1 MIMAS
6 GGVFS
11 RRFCAIHA
19 AAVFQKNIARG
30 EIMPTY
36 KAPLD
41 DMRFVLNDVLG
52 VSSLARVPGFQ
63 AVDDATTAQF
73 LAEVAKLAEDVLFP
87 LNASGDREGC
97 LHHRDTRSVT
107 TPKGFKEAY
116 RQFCEAGLPGFACDP
131 AYGGLGMPA
140 VLNTALS
147 EMFCSA
153 NMAFGMYPGLS
164 HGAYNALYAY
174 GTPEQK
180 EKYLP
185 KLVSGAWTGTMCL
198 TEPQCGTDLGLI
210 KTKAAPQGDGSY
222 KITGTKIFISAG
234 EHDLAENI
242 IHLVLAKIDAPDT
255 PAGIRGI
262 SLFVV
267 PKFTDGN
274 RNGVY
279 CGRIEE
285 KMGIHANSTCE
296 MTFEAADGWLVG
308 EAHKGMRAMFV
319 MMNEAR
325 LGVGL
330 QGLGISEVAYQN
342 AVSYAQDRRQGQPID
357 RKADSAADDA
367 PSVAIIA
374 HPDVR
379 RELLTM
385 RAQTEGARM
394 LAYWTALQLDLS
406 QKSPD
411 AGAKK
416 KARALLDFLTPVV
429 KAHMTDNAADHANAA
444 MQVFGGHGYIR
455 EHGMEQYARDARITR
470 IYEGTNGIQALDLVG
485 RKVLKENLLP
495 GYLAAL
501 KADLRAAKAAGV
513 PAGLTAPLSRA
524 AGRLKRA
531 TLRLRFRIIR
541 ETIKDKTGLGGDPGA
556 VLRDAAGMATDYL
569 HLCSLVVIGHMW
581 LKMAAAAA
589 ARLGESDLQGRDF
602 YETKMQTAAFYMRRI
617 LPQAEALA
625 ETLKDGADVL
635 MATPADR
642 FAHTQSNIA
651 ETTRPLMREEKKA
664 S

>member
-1 MIMAS
+1 
-6 GGVFS
+6 
-11 RRFCAIHA
+11 
-19 AAVFQKNIARG
+19 
-30 EIMPTY
+30 MPSY

-41 DMRFVLNDVLG
+41 DMRFVLNDVL
-52 VSSLARVPGFQ
+52 
-63 AVDDATTAQF
+63 AVTATLGAIPDFSALDDATLGQF
-73 LAEVAKLAEDVLFP
+73 LAETAKLAEDVLFP

-131 AYGGLGMPA
+131 AYGGLGMPNT
-140 VLNTALS
+140 VNTALS

-174 GTPEQK
+174 GTPAQK

-255 PAGIRGI
+255 PAGIKGI

-296 MTFEAADGWLVG
+296 MNFEDAQGWLVG

-330 QGLGISEVAYQN
+330 QGLGLSEVAYQN
-342 AVSYAQDRRQGQPID
+342 AVSYAQDRKQGQPID
-357 RKADSAADDA
+357 QKAGSAADDA
-367 PSVAIIA
+367 PAVAIIS
-374 HPDVR
+374 HPEVR

-406 QKSPD
+406 QKAPD
-411 AGAKK
+411 AGTQK
-416 KARALLDFLTPVV
+416 KAKALLDFLTPVV

-444 MQVFGGHGYIR
+444 MQIFGGHGYIR
-455 EHGMEQYARDARITR
+455 EHGIEQYARDARITR
-470 IYEGTNGIQALDLVG
+470 IYEGTNGIQALDLIG
-485 RKVLKENLLP
+485 RKVMKENLLP
-495 GYLAAL
+495 AYLAAL
-501 KADLRAAKAAGV
+501 EEDLRAAKAAEV
-513 PAGLTAPLSRA
+513 PRDMTAALARA
-524 AGRLKRA
+524 AAVLKRV
-531 TLRLRFRIIR
+531 TRRLRFRIIR
-541 ETIKDKTGLGGDPGA
+541 ETIKSKIGLGGDAGA
-556 VLRDAAGMATDYL
+556 VLRDAAGISADYL
-569 HLCSLVVIGHMW
+569 RLCSLVVIGHMW
-581 LKMAAAAA
+581 IKMAAAAR
-589 ARLGESDLQGRDF
+589 ARLAETGAGNAETRDF
-602 YETKMQTAAFYMRRI
+602 YETKMQTAAFYFRRVM
-617 LPQAEALA
+617 PQAAALG
-625 ETLKDGADVL
+625 ETLRDGADVL
-635 MATPADR
+635 MDMPAAR
-642 FAHTQSNIA
+642 FSRTQTNVA
-651 ETTRPLMREEKKA
+651 ESTRPIVYGEKKA

>member
-1 MIMAS
+1 
-6 GGVFS
+6 
-11 RRFCAIHA
+11 
-19 AAVFQKNIARG
+19 
-30 EIMPTY
+30 MPSY

-41 DMRFVLNDVLG
+41 DMRFVLNDVLR
-52 VSSLARVPGFQ
+52 VSTLSAIPDFAAL
-63 AVDDATTAQF
+63 DDATTGQF

-97 LHHRDTRSVT
+97 HHDRDARTVT

-116 RQFCEAGLPGFACDP
+116 AQFCAAGLPGFACDP

-140 VLNTALS
+140 TLNTALS

-164 HGAYNALYAY
+164 HGAYNALHAY
-174 GTPEQK
+174 GTAAQK

-185 KLVSGAWTGTMCL
+185 KLVSGEWTGTMCL
-198 TEPQCGTDLGLI
+198 TEPQCGTDLGLV
-210 KTKAAPQGDGSY
+210 KTKAVPQADGSY

-255 PAGIRGI
+255 PAGIKGI

-267 PKFTDGN
+267 PKFIDN
-274 RNGVY
+274 ERNPVY

-296 MTFEAADGWLVG
+296 MNFEAATGWLVG

-330 QGLGISEVAYQN
+330 QGLGLSEVAYQN
-342 AVSYAQDRRQGQPID
+342 AVTYAQERRQGQPID
-357 RKADSAADDA
+357 QRADAAAAEA
-367 PSVAIIA
+367 PAVPIIS
-374 HPDVR
+374 HPDIR

-385 RAQTEGARM
+385 RTQIEGARM
-394 LAYWTALQLDLS
+394 LAYWAAMQLDIS

-411 AGAKK
+411 AAAAKK
-416 KARALLDFLTPVV
+416 AKALLDFLTPVI
-429 KAHMTDNAADHANAA
+429 KAHLTDNASEHANAA

-470 IYEGTNGIQALDLVG
+470 IYEGTNSIQSLDLVG
-485 RKVLKENLLP
+485 RKVMKDNLLP
-495 GYLAAL
+495 AYLAAL
-501 KADLRAAKAAGV
+501 EDDLREARSAGV
-513 PAGLTAPLSRA
+513 PSDMTAALTRGVSA
-524 AGRLKRA
+524 LKRV

-541 ETIKDKTGLGGDPGA
+541 ETVKSKIGLGGDAGK
-556 VLRDAAGMATDYL
+556 VLRDAAGVSVDYL
-569 HLCSLVVIGHMW
+569 RLCSLVVLGHMW
-581 LKMAAAAA
+581 LKMAAAAKI
-589 ARLGESDLQGRDF
+589 RLADNAPGRAF
-602 YETKMQTAAFYMRRI
+602 YETKLQSAAFYFSRLM
-617 LPQAEALA
+617 PQTLALA
-625 ETLKDGADVL
+625 ETLRAGADVL
-635 MATPADR
+635 MAPAAEAFTR
-642 FAHTQSNIA
+642 SQTNIA
-651 ETTRPLMREEKKA
+651 ETTRPLPTHTQTETGEKKA